1 MQSDKTSDSDGFNT
15 YARAQ
20 LTMGSA
26 KDDGFV
32 WPSGKELEV
41 LRLLKGEPR
50 GMYGLEIVDRSGGTV
65 GRTSVYVLLARLE
78 EKGFVRVRR
87 TTSRHP
93 GMPRPIYSITG
104 SGQRA
109 IAAFEVATMSRA
121 RA

>member
-1 MQSDKTSDSDGFNT
+1 
-15 YARAQ
+15 
-20 LTMGSA
+20 MGSA

-41 LRLLKGEPR
+41 LKLLQGEPR
-50 GMYGLEIVDRSGGTV
+50 GMYGLEIVDRSEGLV
-65 GRTSVYVLLARLE
+65 GRSSVYVLLARLE

-87 TTSRHP
+87 TTSSHP

-109 IAAFEVATMSRA
+109 IAAFELATMSRV